1 VVDCKD
7 AVNDDWLRTSR
18 TSSRDGKVRLQLAV
32 GRKVRLDSSPK
43 SDCSPSSGGKFAMS
57 FSQNTRMQQVFLQ
70 LIPALDD
77 YLKIEEGELG
87 GDDSDEVT
95 HWIPLQSI
103 IW

>member
-1 VVDCKD
+1 
-7 AVNDDWLRTSR
+7 
-18 TSSRDGKVRLQLAV
+18 
-32 GRKVRLDSSPK
+32 
-43 SDCSPSSGGKFAMS
+43 
-57 FSQNTRMQQVFLQ
+57 MQQVFLQ